1 MENQDWEKLGEDIS
15 RTVQE
20 AIDSQN
26 YNRLNQT
33 ITNTIS
39 GAMDTLEKSLHN
51 VGDVMDKTAR
61 TFQYRSRPRGSGWT
75 AGNAYRYQE
84 TEEQRAKY
92 GRGAYQG
99 QDAYRGAGG
108 QGQDAQQ
115 GSTGYQG
122 QSTYQGG
129 TGYQGQSTYQ
139 GSTAYQGQN
148 AQQQA
153 GGAFQGGQNA
163 GTRSAGAGYR
173 SAQTWN
179 GQAEGANALV
189 KNSGLFIRP
198 TGIKAGGIVM
208 TAFGY
213 IFGISLLF
221 ILLALLAAMGV
232 TSGAVPVEVILLTII
247 VGVLGAGGCVLA
259 GVGTSLLGRIKRYQ
273 RYLQVLGDKDYCE
286 ISYLAEYVKK
296 PNKFIVKDL
305 EKMIRKGWFRQ
316 GHLDSQKT
324 CLIASNKAFEQYHEL
339 MQRVEAQKLE
349 EKQMQEKKAQ
359 EQKKEQKNLDPEV
372 QEIIRTGDEYIKKIH
387 ECNDA
392 IPGEEISAKISRM
405 EMLIDRI
412 FDRVEQNPESISDIR
427 RLMEYYLP
435 TTVKLLEAYEQ
446 LDSLPVQGENIIT
459 SKNEIEKTLDTL
471 NVAFE
476 KLLDS
481 LFQDTAWDVASDISV
496 LNTMLAQEGLTKDD
510 F

>member
-51 VGDVMDKTAR
+51 VGDVVDKTAR
-61 TFQYRSRPRGSGWT
+61 NFQYRARPRDMGWENR
-75 AGNAYRYQE
+75 NAYRYREPDKQGP
-84 TEEQRAKY
+84 QQ
-92 GRGAYQG
+92 GGAYQ
-99 QDAYRGAGG
+99 DPNAYR
-108 QGQDAQQ
+108 
-115 GSTGYQG
+115 
-122 QSTYQGG
+122 GG
-129 TGYQGQSTYQ
+129 TGYQSGNAGQRGPGYQ
-139 GSTAYQGQN
+139 GPNGYQR
-148 AQQQA
+148 QQA
-153 GGAFQGGQNA
+153 GGPFQGGPGAWTRPA
-163 GTRSAGAGYR
+163 GQGYR
-173 SAQTWN
+173 SAQTVG
-179 GQAEGANALV
+179 GQAESTNALV
-189 KNSGLFIRP
+189 KNQALFMKP
-198 TGIKAGGIVM
+198 TGIKVGGIVM
-208 TAFGY
+208 TAMGY
-213 IFGISLLF
+213 TVGGVMFIISLLC
-221 ILLALLAAMGV
+221 
-232 TSGAVPVEVILLTII
+232 TIGMFMSSAP
-247 VGVLGAGGCVLA
+247 VGVVAFDIICAVISAGGWIL
-259 GVGTSLLGRIKRYQ
+259 GGMGTSLLKKIKRY
-273 RYLQVLGDKDYCE
+273 RSYLEVLGEKDYCE
-286 ISYLAEYVKK
+286 ISYLAEYLKK

-339 MQRVEAQKLE
+339 MQRVEKQKLE
-349 EKQMQEKKAQ
+349 EKASKAEQERKTQ
-359 EQKKEQKNLDPEV
+359 EQAKEQKSLSPEV

>member
-20 AIDSQN
+20 AIDSRN

-51 VGDVMDKTAR
+51 VGDVVDKTAR
-61 TFQYRSRPRGSGWT
+61 NFQYQSRPHGTQWEKKG
-75 AGNAYRYQE
+75 YRYNRQQE
-84 TEEQRAKY
+84 QNM
-92 GRGAYQG
+92 YQG
-99 QDAYRGAGG
+99 R
-108 QGQDAQQ
+108 
-115 GSTGYQG
+115 
-122 QSTYQGG
+122 YQGG
-129 TGYQGQSTYQ
+129 EAKRAGTYQ
-139 GSTAYQGQN
+139 QRQ
-148 AQQQA
+148 
-153 GGAFQGGQNA
+153 GGAFNQGQQTAYSQGS
-163 GTRSAGAGYR
+163 RAGYR
-173 SAQTWN
+173 SSEQRASQTEVPSALMKR
-179 GQAEGANALV
+179 QELFAKPTGAKVGGIIMTVMGFSIGISMLFTLGALV
-189 KNSGLFIRP
+189 
-198 TGIKAGGIVM
+198 TGILLSPETM
-208 TAFGY
+208 PL
-213 IFGISLLF
+213 GISV
-221 ILLALLAAMGV
+221 M
-232 TSGAVPVEVILLTII
+232 VIL
-247 VGVLGAGGCVLA
+247 AVLA
-259 GVGTSLLGRIKRYQ
+259 GIFTVGGWILAGAGTSLLGKAKRYS
-273 RYLQVLGDKDYCE
+273 RYLGMLGEKEYCE
-286 ISYLAEYVKK
+286 IKYLADNIKK
-296 PNKFIVKDL
+296 SSKFVTKDI

-316 GHLDSQKT
+316 GHLDSQRT
-324 CLIASNKAFEQYHEL
+324 CLITSNEAYEQYHDL
-339 MQRVEAQKLE
+339 MERMEKQKLE
-349 EKQMQEKKAQ
+349 EKLNREQQAKEQEKQAKD
-359 EQKKEQKNLDPEV
+359 QKKLDPQV

-387 ECNDA
+387 ESNDA

-405 EMLIDRI
+405 EVLVDRI

-435 TTVKLLEAYEQ
+435 TTVKLLEAYEE

-481 LFQDTAWDVASDISV
+481 LFQDTAWDVSSDISV

>member
-1 MENQDWEKLGEDIS
+1 M
-15 RTVQE
+15 
-20 AIDSQN
+20 
-26 YNRLNQT
+26 
-33 ITNTIS
+33 
-39 GAMDTLEKSLHN
+39 
-51 VGDVMDKTAR
+51 
-61 TFQYRSRPRGSGWT
+61 
-75 AGNAYRYQE
+75 
-84 TEEQRAKY
+84 
-92 GRGAYQG
+92 
-99 QDAYRGAGG
+99 
-108 QGQDAQQ
+108 
-115 GSTGYQG
+115 
-122 QSTYQGG
+122 
-129 TGYQGQSTYQ
+129 
-139 GSTAYQGQN
+139 
-148 AQQQA
+148 
-153 GGAFQGGQNA
+153 
-163 GTRSAGAGYR
+163 
-173 SAQTWN
+173 
-179 GQAEGANALV
+179 
-189 KNSGLFIRP
+189 
-198 TGIKAGGIVM
+198 
-208 TAFGY
+208 
-213 IFGISLLF
+213 
-221 ILLALLAAMGV
+221 
-232 TSGAVPVEVILLTII
+232 
-247 VGVLGAGGCVLA
+247 
-259 GVGTSLLGRIKRYQ
+259 GTSLLKKIKRY
-273 RYLQVLGDKDYCE
+273 RSYLEVLGEKDYCE
-286 ISYLAEYVKK
+286 ISYLAEYLKK

-339 MQRVEAQKLE
+339 MQRVEKQKLE
-349 EKQMQEKKAQ
+349 EKASKAEQERKTQ
-359 EQKKEQKNLDPEV
+359 EQAKEQKNLSPEV